1 MEILI
6 NPGYGGFSFSDRTVA
21 LYQERTG
28 KEASTYLDGDWD
40 ELRIDPVMISI
51 VKELG
56 KEENPD
62 LVIKTIRPG
71 YESFYKIHEYD
82 GAESITYDEAAYTLH
97 QLRINVRAALTDPT
111 LSYSARIAT
120 ALALLS

>member
-6 NPGYGGFSFSDRTVA
+6 HPGCRGFSFSDRTVA
-21 LYQERTG
+21 LYRFRTG
-28 KEASTYLDGDWD
+28 EEANTCSHD
-40 ELRIDPVMISI
+40 LRTNPVMIAI

-56 KEENPD
+56 KKENSD

-82 GAESITYDEAAYTLH
+82 GAESIWYDEAAYTLH
-97 QLRINVRAALTDPT
+97 QLKINVRAALTDPT
-111 LSYSARIAT
+111 LSESARIAA

>member
-6 NPGYGGFSFSDRTVA
+6 HPGYGGFSFSDSTVA

-28 KEASTYLDGDWD
+28 KEADTYSHD
-40 ELRIDPVMISI
+40 LRTDPTMISI

-56 KEENPD
+56 KKENPD

-71 YESFYKIHEYD
+71 YESFYKIDEYD
-82 GAESITYDEAAYTLH
+82 GAESIQYDEAAYALY
-97 QLRINVRAALTDPT
+97 QLLKNTT
-111 LSYSARIAT
+111 MSESARIA
-120 ALALLS
+120 AAIALLEG